1 MLQPIIDSRAITHLK
16 KLLAEARNI
25 VITCHL
31 SPDGDALGSTLA
43 LCRVLRKMGKDAH
56 VVYPDQLPRSLQFLP
71 AIQDA
76 VIYSKS
82 QVRGGFL
89 VRNADLI
96 FCLDFNTL
104 KRIDKLAE
112 VVEKSHAP
120 RILVDHH
127 LDPDDIFAVKISF
140 PHLSSTCEVVYRL
153 LYEMALLHLIDTEVA
168 QCLYLGMM
176 TDTGNFTYS
185 SEYPEI
191 YEIVAQLMRYSINK
205 QWLYNMALNTFSEDS
220 LRLQGYAMSEK
231 MEVFPEAGAALI
243 TLTANELERFHYA
256 KGDTEGLVNKPL
268 CSPRVQWVMFL
279 REDPDKIKVSCRS
292 QGDFSVSDICAKYF
306 GGGGHKNAAGGD
318 FFGTMDEAVAVFHQL
333 VADIAA
339 AQQTEQ

>member
-96 FCLDFNTL
+96 FCLVHMAQIR
-104 KRIDKLAE
+104 K
-112 VVEKSHAP
+112 
-120 RILVDHH
+120 
-127 LDPDDIFAVKISF
+127 DPA
-140 PHLSSTCEVVYRL
+140 
-153 LYEMALLHLIDTEVA
+153 A
-168 QCLYLGMM
+168 
-176 TDTGNFTYS
+176 
-185 SEYPEI
+185 
-191 YEIVAQLMRYSINK
+191 
-205 QWLYNMALNTFSEDS
+205 
-220 LRLQGYAMSEK
+220 
-231 MEVFPEAGAALI
+231 AALHRTNWRKWWKKAGRLAFWSTI
-243 TLTANELERFHYA
+243 TSTP
-256 KGDTEGLVNKPL
+256 TIS
-268 CSPRVQWVMFL
+268 SP
-279 REDPDKIKVSCRS
+279 
-292 QGDFSVSDICAKYF
+292 
-306 GGGGHKNAAGGD
+306 
-318 FFGTMDEAVAVFHQL
+318 
-333 VADIAA
+333 
-339 AQQTEQ
+339 

>member
-1 MLQPIIDSRAITHLK
+1 MKNLLNEQELQALRTHIAQSSRILICAH
-16 KLLAEARNI
+16 RG
-25 VITCHL
+25 
-31 SPDGDALGSTLA
+31 PDGDAVGSSLGWA
-43 LCRVLRKMGKDAH
+43 EYLRQQGKQVDI
-56 VVYPDQLPRSLQFLP
+56 VMPTPFPDFLRWMP
-71 AIQDA
+71 GSQDIRFYA
-76 VIYSKS
+76 RHEAEAEQVIA
-82 QVRGGFL
+82 Q
-89 VRNADLI
+89 ADLI

-112 VVEKSHAP
+112 VVEKSRAP

-153 LYEMALLHLIDTEVA
+153 LYEMALLHHIDTEVA